1 MCMQKT
7 QITVD
12 EVGRFLNERLD
23 IEIHNDPYQLQY
35 VQALID
41 PTKKTQAVFCNA
53 EAGTGKTSLAISAA
67 YYLLKR
73 NIIKQ
78 IIYVRSAVSIRE
90 LGFLPGDIEE
100 KEAPYMQPGLDAL
113 SKLEPNN
120 KKLIDTLKDNDQLVI
135 TTTAFLRGV
144 DWDDKKFLIVDEA
157 QNLNLSEL
165 QTVLTRPHD
174 TTKVVVIGSSLQCD
188 EGLRAV
194 RYGKEKFLPFELYSY
209 HFDKCTDVPV
219 KVIELHTN
227 YRGNFS
233 LLADKI
239 QYTIDYL
246 NKDYEDRGE
255 KPKIPT
261 KPTDEELCKAWGNV
275 KPKNRKE

>member
-1 MCMQKT
+1 MQENK
-7 QITVD
+7 ITVN
-12 EVGRFLNERLD
+12 EVSSFLNKRLN
-23 IEIHNDPYQLQY
+23 IEIHNDPYQLKY
-35 VQALID
+35 VKSLIS
-41 PTKKTQAVFCNA
+41 PTKSIQAVFCDA
-53 EAGTGKTSLAISAA
+53 AAGTGKTSLAISVA

-73 NIIKQ
+73 NIINQ

-90 LGFLPGDIEE
+90 LGFLPGDVAE

-113 SKLEPNN
+113 SKLDPNN
-120 KKLIDTLKDNDQLVI
+120 KKLIDTLKDNNQLVI

-144 DWDDKKFLIVDEA
+144 DWDDKKFLIIDEA

-188 EGLRAV
+188 EGLKAQ
-194 RYGKEKFLPFELYSY
+194 RYGKNKMLPFELYAL
-209 HFDKCTDVPV
+209 HFSKFTDVPV
-219 KVIELHTN
+219 EIIKLHTN
-227 YRGNFS
+227 YRGRFS

-246 NKDYEDRGE
+246 NTPE
-255 KPKIPT
+255 KNRQDKLVIPT
-261 KPTDEELCKAWGNV
+261 KPTDEDLCEAWKDIN
-275 KPKNRKE
+275 K